1 MDKIQVRDP
10 SCGSMLHR
18 PTYADVAVPTLSSV
32 PLWAVAAKA
41 QTTLS
46 LAHPDAAIHEFLS
59 RSADPALSPETNN
72 LGRLSL
78 FAKNNQ
84 DTHWAG
90 KKMADLLNQHRKA
103 HVAVTGKVQKL
114 LKLNP

>member
-1 MDKIQVRDP
+1 
-10 SCGSMLHR
+10 MLHR
-18 PTYADVAVPTLSSV
+18 PTYPDVAVLALSSA

-46 LAHPDAAIHEFLS
+46 LAHPDATIHEFLS

-78 FAKNNQ
+78 CEK
-84 DTHWAG
+84 
-90 KKMADLLNQHRKA
+90 
-103 HVAVTGKVQKL
+103 
-114 LKLNP
+114 